1 MSFNIY
7 QLDEIEADG
16 SEESERA
23 FDKYQSY
30 ITEEFLNSE
39 EGRERLKDDP
49 DLGFWSSQLVYYG
62 YTYIGVT
69 LSQMEVT
76 DVNEILTDIFP
87 RKISLQSPNDA
98 DDTIPELIAFWGFLG
113 QTYNLKNAKLILV
126 FLDKLKA
133 DFHAIMNDSSR
144 FGMAKSFVTM
154 AQSAGFDPNKQ
165 EDMNEF
171 INVYNQ
177 NILNKTKDPLSIE
190 STTIRTEQNTPSNS
204 NTQSR
209 KIKEKK
215 KKIRKISKVSRQKK
229 MKKHKR

>member
-16 SEESERA
+16 SGESERE

-30 ITEEFLNSE
+30 IMEEFKNSE
-39 EGRERLKDDP
+39 EGRARLKDDSG
-49 DLGFWSSQLVYYG
+49 LGFWSRQLVYYA
-62 YTYIGVT
+62 YSYIGVT
-69 LSQMEVT
+69 LPQMEVS

-98 DDTIPELIAFWGFLG
+98 DDTIPELIAFWEFLG
-113 QTYNLKNAKLILV
+113 QTYNLKNAKLILA
-126 FLDKLKA
+126 FLGELKA
-133 DFHAIMNDSSR
+133 DFHAVMNDSSR

-154 AQSAGFDPNKQ
+154 AQSAGLDVNKQ
-165 EDMNEF
+165 EDMDEF

-177 NILNKTKDPLSIE
+177 NILNKTKGSQSFE
-190 STTIRTEQNTPSNS
+190 NTTIGSEQYTPS

-209 KIKEKK
+209 KIKAKK
-215 KKIRKISKVSRQKK
+215 KKARKIRKASRQKN
-229 MKKHKR
+229 MKKPKR